1 MAGGSWWQDSPNLR
15 SLFPSIVSAAS
26 QGASTSEVWDAIRGA
41 AGSIASQVLSTTL
54 GRNPT
59 EQEVLESA
67 KGLLSGI
74 SATDVSAARGAAG
87 QMVRAHNAL
96 LAASDDAQITSE
108 QIGRAPWSTTT
119 NVAGVNEQYR
129 IRVQRSITV
138 KGFTEIQTTEWGT
151 YDLSGP
157 LTSIADAVSQANNL
171 WSGRDYNKR
180 ASINQVL
187 DYVIEAV

>member
-1 MAGGSWWQDSPNLR
+1 MAGGAWWSDKPGLR
-15 SLFPSIVSAAS
+15 QLFPAIVSAAAD
-26 QGASTSEVWDAIRGA
+26 GASTAQVWDAIRGA
-41 AGSIASQVLSTTL
+41 AGNMASQVLSTTL
-54 GRNPT
+54 GREPT
-59 EQEVLESA
+59 EQEVLQSA
-67 KGLLSGI
+67 KGLLDGI

-87 QMVRAHNAL
+87 QMVSAHANL
-96 LAASDDAQITSE
+96 VGGDPDAQIDSS
-108 QIGRAPWSTTT
+108 QIARAPWSQTT

-138 KGFTEIQTTEWGT
+138 KGFTEINTTEWGT

-157 LTSIADAVSQANNL
+157 LTSVNDALTQANGL